1 MRFRRNIMQ
10 DSSSPL
16 AEFSTGKK
24 PQVRCPHCGAYA
36 RHEISD
42 MRFHPRDKDHS
53 SRWLVITL
61 ECAYCT
67 RAIVERYLFAGAI
80 EGAS

>member
-1 MRFRRNIMQ
+1 MHE
-10 DSSSPL
+10 SSTPL
-16 AEFSTGKK
+16 ADFAEGGR

-36 RHEISD
+36 RHEITD
-42 MRFHPRDKDHS
+42 MRFHPRDADHA

-67 RAIVERYLFAGAI
+67 RAIHERYLFAPPI